1 MIQPGPRKLDDK
13 QIRRMLQKQ
22 NFTKFI
28 FYRSSILDEK
38 AMKRKGPTNFFLMGE
53 ISRTQKELE
62 MSIPIKKISLNEHKM
77 SNPNITGEF

>member
-1 MIQPGPRKLDDK
+1 
-13 QIRRMLQKQ
+13 
-22 NFTKFI
+22 
-28 FYRSSILDEK
+28 
-38 AMKRKGPTNFFLMGE
+38 MKRKGPIKFFLMGE